1 MVPKGTRAQTNRITS
16 SPHGPYGMGYTC
28 VTRVSFSL
36 PLRRGKEKIT
46 KGFSKS
52 YHSSDDFLQLGNLKT
67 ESPVI
72 VDKHATVK
80 VVSLPRA
87 LTARHVLKV
96 L

>member
-1 MVPKGTRAQTNRITS
+1 VCYKGKFFLI
-16 SPHGPYGMGYTC
+16 
-28 VTRVSFSL
+28 
-36 PLRRGKEKIT
+36 ET
-46 KGFSKS
+46 KNFSKS

-96 L
+96 LYTGKWVILSICKKFFSISKVELFCIKKNYVL